1 MAAQPTHSERVLAG
15 GGQPCRSSCPV
26 HMSCRGFIHRI
37 SAGREHFGELSGL
50 VPVAQCSTCEA
61 LFGLDHGVLRF
72 LEHPQEYK
80 QRQSPPGVL

>member
-1 MAAQPTHSERVLAG
+1 
-15 GGQPCRSSCPV
+15 
-26 HMSCRGFIHRI
+26 MSCRGFIRPI
-37 SAGREHFGELSGL
+37 PGGGERFGEFNGL